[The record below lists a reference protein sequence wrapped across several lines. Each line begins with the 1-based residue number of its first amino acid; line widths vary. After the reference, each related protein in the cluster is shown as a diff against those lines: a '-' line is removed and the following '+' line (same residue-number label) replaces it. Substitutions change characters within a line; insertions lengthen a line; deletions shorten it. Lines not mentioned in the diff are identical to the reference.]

1 MSKLRFGF
9 PSLSQPAT
17 VVYGAGSSRVLAD
30 DPREEEC
37 VYLTSG
43 QPGVT
48 TRLLGYFKTGGPA
61 SGERWLRKPAGE
73 PDWQMVE
80 AGADWLR
87 PRLGRP
93 LVAVGGGSVLDWARL
108 CWAMAAGL
116 LQETAG
122 RLQVVPGATPDLTL
136 IPTTCATGA
145 EAAGVAV
152 LVRSGV
158 KVPVVSPAFV
168 PRRVVL
174 DARYLEGQSAG
185 QLALWLC
192 DALSHAI
199 EGYCSLIPAYPARE
213 FAASALF
220 GILSQWTEPAGVR
233 CPDRVL
239 EASYFAGLAASHCSV
254 GVIHAFAHSL
264 AQWGVS
270 HALGNALG
278 LLPGLAINA
287 NLPAL
292 GELAV
297 RAGAGSVDGLR
308 SRVAP
313 IVQAALSESDLQA
326 ARRVLGDTGLRD
338 QLRRAMAGDACLRTN
353 GQSLDEAAL
362 ERFLHAVEQG
372 WDRT

>member
-9 PSLSQPAT
+9 PSLTQPAH

-30 DPREEEC
+30 DPQEGEF

-43 QPGVT
+43 QSAVT
-48 TRLLGYFKTGGPA
+48 SRLLGYFKSGGPA
-61 SGERWLRKPAGE
+61 HGDRWLPKPAGE
-73 PDWQMVE
+73 PDWDMVQ
-80 AGADWLR
+80 AGAEWLR

-108 CWAMAAGL
+108 CWAEATGR
-116 LQETAG
+116 LQEIGG
-122 RLQVVPGATPDLTL
+122 RLQVTPGTPPELTL

-152 LVRSGV
+152 MVRAGA

-174 DARYLEGQSAG
+174 DARYLEGVSPG
-185 QLALWLC
+185 QLSLWLC
-192 DALSHAI
+192 DALSHSI

-213 FAASALF
+213 FGATALY
-220 GILSQWTEPAGVR
+220 GILSQWTTPAGVR

-264 AQWGVS
+264 AHWGVS

-278 LLPGLAINA
+278 LRPGLAINA

-292 GELAV
+292 AELAL
-297 RAGAGSVDGLR
+297 RSGCGTVDGLR
-308 SRVAP
+308 QRVAP
-313 IVQAALSESDLQA
+313 IVEAALSVSDLA
-326 ARRVLGDTGLRD
+326 VARNVLREPALRD
-338 QLRRAMAGDACLRTN
+338 QLRRAMGADACLRTN
-353 GQSLDEAAL
+353 GQPLDDAAL
-362 ERFLHAVEQG
+362 ERFLADVEQG
-372 WDRT
+372 AVRT

>member
-9 PSLSQPAT
+9 PSLTQPAT

-30 DPREEEC
+30 DPREAEF

-48 TRLLGYFKTGGPA
+48 NRLLGHFKTGGPA
-61 SGERWLRKPAGE
+61 SGERWLPKPAGE
-73 PDWQMVE
+73 PDWDMVQ

-108 CWAMAAGL
+108 CWALAAGR
-116 LQETAG
+116 LQESAG
-122 RLQVVPGATPDLTL
+122 RLQVLPGEPVDLTL
-136 IPTTCATGA
+136 VPTTCATGA
-145 EAAGVAV
+145 EGAGVAV
-152 LVRSGV
+152 LVRGGA
-158 KVPVVSPAFV
+158 KVPVVSAAFV

-174 DARYLEGQSAG
+174 DARYLDGQPAG

-213 FAASALF
+213 FAVSALS

-233 CPDRVL
+233 CLDRVL

-264 AQWGVS
+264 AHWGVP

-278 LLPGLAINA
+278 LLPGLTVNA

-292 GELAV
+292 GELAARV
-297 RAGAGSVDGLR
+297 GAGGVDGLR
-308 SRVAP
+308 ARVAP
-313 IVQAALSESDLQA
+313 IVAAALAVSDLQT
-326 ARRVLGDTGLRD
+326 ARRVLGDATLRE

-353 GQSLDEAAL
+353 GQALDEGAL
-362 ERFLHAVEQG
+362 ERFLNVVEQG
-372 WDRT
+372 WNRT

>member
-9 PSLSQPAT
+9 PSLTQPAS

-30 DPREEEC
+30 DPQEGNF
-37 VYLTSG
+37 VYITSS

-48 TRLLGYFKTGGPA
+48 SRLLGQFKAGGPA

-73 PDWQMVE
+73 PTWDMVE
-80 AGADWLR
+80 LGADWLR

-108 CWAMAAGL
+108 CWARAAER
-116 LQETAG
+116 LQESGG
-122 RLQVVPGATPDLTL
+122 RLQVLPGATPDLTL
-136 IPTTCATGA
+136 VPTTCATGA

-152 LVRSGV
+152 LVREGV
-158 KVPVVSPAFV
+158 KVPVVSAAFV

-174 DARYLEGQSAG
+174 DARYLEGQSPG

-192 DALSHAI
+192 DALSHSI
-199 EGYCSLIPAYPARE
+199 EGYASLIPAYPARE

-233 CPDRVL
+233 CLDRVL

-264 AQWGVS
+264 AHWGVS
-270 HALGNALG
+270 H
-278 LLPGLAINA
+278 
-287 NLPAL
+287 
-292 GELAV
+292 
-297 RAGAGSVDGLR
+297 
-308 SRVAP
+308 
-313 IVQAALSESDLQA
+313 
-326 ARRVLGDTGLRD
+326 
-338 QLRRAMAGDACLRTN
+338 
-353 GQSLDEAAL
+353 
-362 ERFLHAVEQG
+362 
-372 WDRT
+372 

>member
-9 PSLSQPAT
+9 PSLTQPAQ

-30 DPREEEC
+30 DPLEGEF

-43 QPGVT
+43 QSAVT
-48 TRLLGYFKTGGPA
+48 SRLQGYFKTGGP
-61 SGERWLRKPAGE
+61 STGDRWLRKPAGE
-73 PDWQMVE
+73 PDWGMVE
-80 AGADWLR
+80 AGAAWLR

-108 CWAMAAGL
+108 CWAQA
-116 LQETAG
+116 TG
-122 RLQVVPGATPDLTL
+122 RLQELGGRMQVAPGAAAEFTL

-152 LVRSGV
+152 LVRDGA

-174 DARYLEGQSAG
+174 DARYLEGQSPG

-192 DALSHAI
+192 DALSHSI

-213 FAASALF
+213 FAASALY
-220 GILSQWTEPAGVR
+220 GILSQWTEPAGVH

-264 AQWGVS
+264 AHWGVS

-278 LLPGLAINA
+278 LLPGLTINTG
-287 NLPAL
+287 LPAL
-292 GELAV
+292 EELARRSGCGTV
-297 RAGAGSVDGLR
+297 AALR
-308 SRVAP
+308 QRVAP
-313 IVQAALSESDLQA
+313 IVTAALSVSDLEPA
-326 ARRVLGDTGLRD
+326 LGVLRDPALRD

-353 GQSLDEAAL
+353 GQPLDEVAL
-362 ERFLHAVEQG
+362 GRFLADVETGAV
-372 WDRT
+372 RT

>member
-9 PSLSQPAT
+9 PSLTQPAH

-30 DPREEEC
+30 DPQEEEF

-43 QPGVT
+43 QSAVT
-48 TRLLGYFKTGGPA
+48 SRLLGYFKSGGPA
-61 SGERWLRKPAGE
+61 HGDRWLPKPAGE
-73 PDWQMVE
+73 PDWDMVQ
-80 AGADWLR
+80 AGAEWLR

-108 CWAMAAGL
+108 CWAEATGR
-116 LQETAG
+116 LQEIGG
-122 RLQVVPGATPDLTL
+122 RLQVTPGTPPELTL

-152 LVRSGV
+152 MVRAGA

-174 DARYLEGQSAG
+174 DARYLEGVSPG
-185 QLALWLC
+185 QLSLWLC
-192 DALSHAI
+192 DALSHSI

-213 FAASALF
+213 FGATALY
-220 GILSQWTEPAGVR
+220 GILSQWTIPAGVR

-264 AQWGVS
+264 AHWGVS

-278 LLPGLAINA
+278 LRPGLAINA

-292 GELAV
+292 GELAL
-297 RAGAGSVDGLR
+297 RSGCGTVDGLR
-308 SRVAP
+308 QRVAP
-313 IVQAALSESDLQA
+313 IVEAALSVSDLA
-326 ARRVLGDTGLRD
+326 VARNVLREPALRD
-338 QLRRAMAGDACLRTN
+338 QLRRAMGADACLRTN
-353 GQSLDEAAL
+353 GQPLDDAAL
-362 ERFLHAVEQG
+362 ERFLADVEQG
-372 WDRT
+372 AVRT